1 MNQFNRSLCRGDIEE
16 PFMIRALIVDDHA
29 IVRQGLKRI
38 LDEAPGMVVGGE
50 AVNGVQALKMIRA
63 EKWDIVLL
71 DISMPEKNGIDALK
85 QIMDENKSV
94 KVLILSMY
102 PEDQYA
108 VRMMKAGASGYM
120 TKETAPEQ
128 LVEAIRLVVAGKKY
142 ISATLSELLL
152 FECGSDSA
160 KSPHET
166 LSDREYQVLRLIGSG
181 KTVSEVAKLL
191 SLSVKTVSTYRSH
204 ILDKMNLRNNAEL
217 TLYVIQNSLMGP

>member
-1 MNQFNRSLCRGDIEE
+1 
-16 PFMIRALIVDDHA
+16 MIRALIVDDHA

-38 LDEAPGMVVGGE
+38 LEETQGMEVGGE
-50 AVNGVQALKMIRA
+50 AENGLQALKMIRA

-71 DISMPEKNGIDALK
+71 DISMPEKNGIDTLK
-85 QIMDENKSV
+85 QIMFENKAV

-102 PEDQYA
+102 PEDQHA
-108 VRMMKAGASGYM
+108 VRLMKAGAAGYL

-152 FECGSDSA
+152 FECGIDSE
-160 KSPHET
+160 KLPHEM

-181 KTVSEVAKLL
+181 KTVSEVAKWL

-217 TLYVIQNSLMGP
+217 SLYVIQNGLMEP

>member
-1 MNQFNRSLCRGDIEE
+1 
-16 PFMIRALIVDDHA
+16 MIRALIVDDHA

-50 AVNGVQALKMIRA
+50 AVNGLQALKMIRT

-85 QIMDENKSV
+85 QIMDENKSA

-217 TLYVIQNSLMGP
+217 TLYVIQNGLMEP

>member
-1 MNQFNRSLCRGDIEE
+1 
-16 PFMIRALIVDDHA
+16 MIRALIVDDHA

-38 LDEAPGMVVGGE
+38 LEETQGMVVGGE
-50 AVNGVQALKMIRA
+50 AVNGLQALKMIRA

-71 DISMPEKNGIDALK
+71 DISMPEKNGIDTLK

-102 PEDQYA
+102 SEDQHA
-108 VRMMKAGASGYM
+108 VRLMKAGASGYM

-142 ISATLSELLL
+142 ISASLSELLL
-152 FECGSDSA
+152 LECGSDA
-160 KSPHET
+160 GKPPHEM

-181 KTVSEVAKLL
+181 KTVSEVAKWL

-217 TLYVIQNSLMGP
+217 TLYVIQNGLTEP

>member
-1 MNQFNRSLCRGDIEE
+1 
-16 PFMIRALIVDDHA
+16 MIRALIVDDHA

-128 LVEAIRLVVAGKKY
+128 LVEAIRQVVAGKKY

-217 TLYVIQNSLMGP
+217 TLYVIQNGLMGP